1 MNTEVQA
8 RRRAE
13 SFRREHDLGHA
24 PLGDLVELLIDTCGV
39 DVVVMD
45 ADGAEHALTMRDPMY
60 DRTVIAVATQE
71 HSVRQR
77 TSIAHELA
85 HVLWHDEDL
94 GPETSFG
101 GRTPIESRADSFA
114 RHLLLPGGGEARC
127 RRCAHPRRR
136 RSRVGRAVRRF
147 APGGRHPAQRG
158 RAAYGRRLHAL
169 GRGQH
174 PYRCRTKRLA
184 GPLRAAVCRGAPT
197 PLAAPLGR
205 SSHECLS
212 GRPAGDPRAGLV
224 SLSAKKTASSSSRSP
239 SRLSSRFLTRSALRS
254 AEWGRPAGS
263 VAPAQLTGWR
273 CC

>member
-1 MNTEVQA
+1 MNTEAQG
-8 RRRAE
+8 RKRAE

-114 RHLLLPGGGEARC
+114 RHLLLPLAAVKPVADAARTPDAAVAVLVERFDVSPLVAAIQLKEAGLLTADDCARWAGVSTRAVAARSGWLDLYEQRCAEAR
-127 RRCAHPRRR
+127 RPRAPRRL
-136 RSRVGRAVRRF
+136 VARATSAYQAGVLGIHEL
-147 APGGRHPAQRG
+147 ASWAGLPSEKL
-158 RAAYGRRLHAL
+158 AAV
-169 GRGQH
+169 
-174 PYRCRTKRLA
+174 LA
-184 GPLRAAVCRGAPT
+184 AEGISPREDEAETIEDDPLPLR
-197 PLAAPLGR
+197 
-205 SSHECLS
+205 S
-212 GRPAGDPRAGLV
+212 
-224 SLSAKKTASSSSRSP
+224 
-239 SRLSSRFLTRSALRS
+239 
-254 AEWGRPAGS
+254 
-263 VAPAQLTGWR
+263 
-273 CC
+273 